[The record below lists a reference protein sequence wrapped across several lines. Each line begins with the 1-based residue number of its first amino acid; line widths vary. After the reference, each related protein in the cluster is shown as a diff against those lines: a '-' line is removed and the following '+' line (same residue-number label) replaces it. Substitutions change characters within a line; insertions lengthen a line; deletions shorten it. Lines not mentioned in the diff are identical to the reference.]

1 MLTPPRR
8 LEIDHRTIKLI
19 IGIIALAIAPLT
31 RLLAGKPITSISA
44 SYYEGGW
51 SQSIFVGFLFA
62 IAALLLSYNG
72 YSRVEM
78 IMSKVAAIA
87 ALGVALF
94 PCQCDT
100 HTEQPKHLHGLFAAI
115 MFLILAYFCYAF
127 LERARAK
134 AQPKARARVVVYAA
148 CGVAILLA
156 IVVLGL
162 NNLLGEALSAL
173 VPRITF
179 YGETVGLIAFGI
191 SWLTAS
197 RTIPFLTEKSE
208 RFSPLRAE
216 NPA

>member
-19 IGIIALAIAPLT
+19 IGIIALAVAPLT
-31 RLLAGKPITSISA
+31 RILAAKPIESVSA

-87 ALGVALF
+87 GLGVALF
-94 PCQCDT
+94 PCQCHRDS
-100 HTEQPKHLHGLFAAI
+100 EQPKHLHGLFAAI

-127 LERARAK
+127 LDRARAK

-162 NNLLGEALSAL
+162 NNLLGESLSTNL
-173 VPRITF
+173 PRITF
-179 YGETVGLIAFGI
+179 YGEAVGLTAFGI

-197 RTIPFLTEKSE
+197 RTLPLLTERSE

-216 NPA
+216 NPP